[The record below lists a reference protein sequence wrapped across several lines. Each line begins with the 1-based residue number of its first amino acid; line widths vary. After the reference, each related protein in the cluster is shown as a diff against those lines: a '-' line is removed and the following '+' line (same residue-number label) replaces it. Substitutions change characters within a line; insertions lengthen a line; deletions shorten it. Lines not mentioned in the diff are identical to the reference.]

1 MGSLLKPNLL
11 DSDPWLWL
19 SASTVGRGH
28 PAAAGLPFGE
38 NPLVDKMIQH
48 LADNHCGDSLQ
59 HLVGEYHQAGCQHQV
74 DDQQLVGNQNF
85 ADS

>member
-28 PAAAGLPFGE
+28 PAAAGLSFGE
-38 NPLVDKMIQH
+38 NPLVDKMIQ
-48 LADNHCGDSLQ
+48 LM
-59 HLVGEYHQAGCQHQV
+59 VEQHQV
-74 DDQQLVGNQNF
+74 DGQQLVGNKY
-85 ADS
+85 S